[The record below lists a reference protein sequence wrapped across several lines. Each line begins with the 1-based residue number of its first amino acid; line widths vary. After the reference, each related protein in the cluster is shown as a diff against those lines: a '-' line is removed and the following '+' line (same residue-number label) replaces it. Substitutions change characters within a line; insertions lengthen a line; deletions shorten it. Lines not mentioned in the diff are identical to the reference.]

1 MKKIITLLLPLLLLV
16 SCEKTSKKPHVFPA
30 PPYVGQAVRYTNV
43 YANADIDTDYSQQS
57 EIVQFVSFTEG
68 GTYLLCR
75 KVEEPL
81 TGGPGKVSK
90 KYVKTYTA
98 GTYTIVADNT
108 YRLEGYG
115 TVKKAS
121 TKVQAD
127 EELTFTPTAGQPFT
141 IPCTV
146 QNATVLDDLYRQW
159 DVKSTRV
166 KLDGDMKVAADF
178 AGCDINEICAFLKEN
193 GLYDGEDFPAG
204 QKVSLVDIS
213 GLNEITIL
221 YENGNVDHAKIT
233 SHNLSVIGYQWSAPG
248 MGFGFENGEAT
259 VAYDA
264 DTCIFNIMGNVTHNG
279 KTTEVSLT
287 WALKEKK
294 L

>member
-30 PPYVGQAVRYTNV
+30 PPYVGQAVRYTSV

-115 TVKKAS
+115 TVKKAG
-121 TKVQAD
+121 TKAQAD

-178 AGCDINEICAFLKEN
+178 SGCDINEICAFLKEN
-193 GLYDGEDFPAG
+193 GIIAHDNFPAG
-204 QKVSLVDIS
+204 QKVTLVDIS
-213 GLNEITIL
+213 SLGEITVL
-221 YENGNVDHAKIT
+221 YQNGNVDHATIT
-233 SHNLSVIGYQWSAPG
+233 NQSVSSLDYQWDDPD
-248 MGFGFENGEAT
+248 MGFAFEDGEAT

-264 DTCIFNIMGNVTHNG
+264 DTCIFTINGNVTRNG
-279 KTTEVSLT
+279 KATEVSLT

-294 L
+294 I